1 MNDSDIQT
9 QFWHSTDGLS
19 VQLHFDHRGCLVELQ
34 FDVQLFCPIGDSP
47 QQFELEFF
55 WQPTDANG
63 VRSGSPVVIHRQPIV
78 WERFKGNPPTFKFW
92 LPESI
97 ASDTARNSYLR
108 LTKVAPH

>member
-34 FDVQLFCPIGDSP
+34 FDEQLFCLIADSP
-47 QQFELEFF
+47 QQFELELL